1 MCFLGKRFSGSTDS
15 CQRCVNCH
23 WLGSD
28 SWRKGMCVLLIGAIF
43 FLSLSDC
50 RAAYIFGYCES
61 IASNKRNFLTD
72 PMHGSTKPWF
82 PATPQDKQLSNFA
95 CPEQVLVW
103 FSWLRWQITCLG
115 PYHWKLTCPAGKLLF
130 WGLAMLYN
138 LYLECS
144 IRPFWPILFFQDC
157 YL

>member
-1 MCFLGKRFSGSTDS
+1 
-15 CQRCVNCH
+15 
-23 WLGSD
+23 
-28 SWRKGMCVLLIGAIF
+28 MCVLLIGAIF

-72 PMHGSTKPWF
+72 PMHGSTKPCF

-103 FSWLRWQITCLG
+103 FS
-115 PYHWKLTCPAGKLLF
+115 
-130 WGLAMLYN
+130 
-138 LYLECS
+138 
-144 IRPFWPILFFQDC
+144 
-157 YL
+157 